1 MGGFGSGRHGG
12 RGTTNNYRSLDV
24 RRLQRERM
32 LTPGH
37 AFKWQW
43 TRDGKAVAS
52 VQMQVEVNCLILEY
66 RTRINGGDW
75 QPMEYPVYLERTAC
89 NYGGQ
94 RAWFLCPATGCGRRV
109 AKLFIG
115 GSGIFACRH
124 CYHLAYACQRENDD
138 SRATRRADKIRER
151 LGWEPGIL
159 NGHGWKP
166 KGMHWTTFWRLQV
179 QHDEFVAASL
189 DGMAKRLGLVNRR
202 LTGLQDRLSG
212 SD

>member
-12 RGTTNNYRSLDV
+12 RDTTDNCRSLDV

-43 TRDGKAVAS
+43 ARDGKEVAS
-52 VQMQVEVNCLILEY
+52 IQMRIEVNCVILDY

-75 QPMEYPVYLERTAC
+75 KPMEYPVYLEWTGC

-94 RAWFLCPATGCGRRV
+94 RAWFLCPAMGCGRRM
-109 AKLFIG
+109 AKLFMG
-115 GSGIFACRH
+115 RSGIFACRH
-124 CYHLAYACQRENDD
+124 CYRLAYACQRENGD

-159 NGHGWKP
+159 NGNGRKP
-166 KGMHWTTFWRLQV
+166 KGMHWRTFERLSAE
-179 QHDEFVAASL
+179 HDSFVGLSL
-189 DGMAKRLGLVNRR
+189 TGMAERLGLLNQR
-202 LTGLQDRLSG
+202 LDGLADKLHGES
-212 SD
+212 

>member
-1 MGGFGSGRHGG
+1 MGGFGSGKQGG
-12 RGTTNNYRSLDV
+12 KDTTNNYRSLDV

-43 TRDGKAVAS
+43 TRDGEEVAS
-52 VQMQVEVNCLILEY
+52 IQIRIEVNCVILDY
-66 RTRINGGDW
+66 RTRNNGGDW
-75 QPMEYPVYLERTAC
+75 QPMEYPVYLQWTGC

-109 AKLFIG
+109 AKLFMG

-124 CYHLAYACQRENDD
+124 CYRLAYASQRETVD

-151 LGWEPGIL
+151 LGWAPGIL
-159 NGHGWKP
+159 NGSGSKP
-166 KGMHWTTFWRLQV
+166 KGMHWRTFERLSSE
-179 QHDEFVAASL
+179 HDAFVGLSL
-189 DGMAKRLGLVNRR
+189 TGMAKRLGLLNQR
-202 LTGLQDRLSG
+202 LDGLMDRQNSKG
-212 SD
+212 